1 MTGAANI
8 KSFDTLIVGAGL
20 LGSSTAYHL
29 AKLGAKNIAVID
41 ADLAG
46 RLSSSELNAGGARA
60 TWDQDINVQLAH
72 DSIEFLR
79 ENRELTGYRDCGY
92 LWMCRPETW
101 ATAQRRVKLLQ
112 EKHGIGAEVWSV
124 QKLREHAPFLD
135 KTDDLAGATFSAID
149 GLFNPNLLKNH
160 LRDEAKKLGVE
171 FLEGHRVKAIARPK
185 ADHIDVTC
193 ELIPPKNEAELKD
206 FFESDPA
213 TLQKAAGNT
222 VTITG
227 KKIVNAAGPW
237 AARMAKLL
245 GYETPVYALRRQVS
259 IFDVRGFDM
268 SHYGMMI
275 DPSGVYFHP
284 EATNIL
290 GGYADH
296 DEKPG
301 WNLSYDGESWFQ
313 EKIWAPLFERSTK
326 FEELKHL
333 TGWGGLYEVS
343 PDQMGVLGAVEGMP
357 NVFENHG
364 YSGRGAM
371 QSYAAGRGLAE
382 LMHTGRFQTL
392 DLSGMSGER
401 FRTGKLLPEGLL
413 I

>member
-1 MTGAANI
+1 MAAQQ
-8 KSFDTLIVGAGL
+8 FDTLILGAGL

-29 AKLGAKNIAVID
+29 ARLGAKNIAVVD

-60 TWDQDINVQLAH
+60 TWDQSLNVQLARE
-72 DSIEFLR
+72 SIEFFR
-79 ENRELTGYRDCGY
+79 QHRDKTGYRDCGY
-92 LWMCRPETW
+92 LWMCRPDTW
-101 ATAQRRVKLLQ
+101 DSAQNRVKFLQ

-124 QKLREHAPFLD
+124 KRLQEHAPFLD
-135 KTDDLAGATFSAID
+135 KVDDLAGATFSALD
-149 GLFNPNLLKNH
+149 GLFNPNLLKNY
-160 LRDEAKKLGVE
+160 LRDEARRLGVE
-171 FLEGHRVKAIARPK
+171 FLEGHRVKQVEFPR
-185 ADHIDVTC
+185 ADRVNVIC
-193 ELIPPKNEAELKD
+193 EHIPPKNEAELKE
-206 FFESDPA
+206 FYESDPA
-213 TLQKAAGNT
+213 ILQKSSGATIKLEGNR
-222 VTITG
+222 V
-227 KKIVNAAGPW
+227 VNAGGAW
-237 AARMAKLL
+237 ASRLAKLI
-245 GYETPVYALRRQVS
+245 GYETPVVAVRRQVS

-296 DEKPG
+296 EEKAG
-301 WNLSYDGESWFQ
+301 WNLNYDGEAFFQ

-326 FEELKHL
+326 FEEIKHL

-343 PDQMGVLGAVEGMP
+343 PDQMGVLGAVEGKP

-371 QSYAAGRGLAE
+371 QAYAAGRGLAE
-382 LMHTGRFQTL
+382 LMHTGKFQTI
-392 DLSGMSGER
+392 DLTGMSGER

>member
-1 MTGAANI
+1 MV
-8 KSFDTLIVGAGL
+8 KEFDTLIVGAGL

-29 AKLGAKNIAVID
+29 AKSGGKNIAVID

-60 TWDQDINVQLAH
+60 TWDQDINVQLAR
-72 DSIEFLR
+72 DSIEFFR
-79 ENRELTGYRDCGY
+79 AHRDTTGYRDCGY
-92 LWMCRPETW
+92 LWMWEPAKW
-101 ATAQRRVKLLQ
+101 QAATDRVKFLKARHNIDVEVLDVPALQ
-112 EKHGIGAEVWSV
+112 SK
-124 QKLREHAPFLD
+124 APFID
-135 KTDDLAGATFSAID
+135 KVSDLAGATFSPID

-160 LRDEAKKLGVE
+160 LRDEARKLGVE
-171 FLEGHRVKAIARPK
+171 FLEGHRVKGVSLPK
-185 ADHIDVTC
+185 ADHVEITC
-193 ELIPPKNEAELKD
+193 ELIPPKNEAELKE
-206 FFESDPA
+206 FYESDPA
-213 TLQKAAGNT
+213 KMQKLSGQT
-222 VTITG
+222 VMLKG
-227 KKIVNAAGPW
+227 KRLVNAAGAW
-237 AARMAKLL
+237 ASRLARLI

-268 SHYGMMI
+268 SHYGMMV
-275 DPSGVYFHP
+275 DTSGVYFHP

-296 DEKPG
+296 EEPKG
-301 WNLSYDGESWFQ
+301 WNLNYDGESFFQ
-313 EKIWAPLFERSTK
+313 EKIWMPLYNRSTK
-326 FEELKHL
+326 FEEIKHL
-333 TGWGGLYEVS
+333 TGWGGLYEIS
-343 PDQMGVLGAVEGMP
+343 PDQMGVLGRVEGYS
-357 NVFENHG
+357 NIFENHG

-382 LMHTGRFQTL
+382 LMHTGKFQTL

>member
-1 MTGAANI
+1 MASG
-8 KSFDTLIVGAGL
+8 SLQFETLIVGAGL

-29 AKLGAKNIAVID
+29 ALLGAKNIAVID

-60 TWDQDINVQLAH
+60 TWDQSLNVQLSR
-72 DSIEFLR
+72 DSIDFFR
-79 ENRELTGYRDCGY
+79 AHRELTGYRDCGY
-92 LWMCRPETW
+92 LWMYAPEKW
-101 ATAQRRVKLLQ
+101 QAAQERAKFLKDKHKIHVDVLDVPALQ
-112 EKHGIGAEVWSV
+112 K
-124 QKLREHAPFLD
+124 KTPFID
-135 KTDDLAGATFSAID
+135 KTEGLAGATFSPLD
-149 GLFNPNLLKNH
+149 GLFNPNLVKNYF
-160 LRDEAKKLGVE
+160 RDEARRMGVE
-171 FLEGHRVKAIARPK
+171 FLEGHRVKKVELPSPEK
-185 ADHIDVTC
+185 VLVSC
-193 ELIPPKNEAELKD
+193 ELIPPKNETELKE
-206 FFESDPA
+206 FYEHDPA
-213 TLQKAAGNT
+213 LIQKSSGQS

-227 KKIVNAAGPW
+227 SRIVNAAGPW
-237 AARMAKLL
+237 AARLAKLI

-268 SHYGMMI
+268 SQYGMMV
-275 DPSGVYFHP
+275 DTSGVYFHP

-296 DEKPG
+296 EEKPG
-301 WNLSYDGESWFQ
+301 WNLSYDGESFFQ
-313 EKIWAPLFERSTK
+313 EKIWMPLFERSTK
-326 FEELKHL
+326 FEQLKHL

-343 PDQMGVLGAVEGMP
+343 PDQMGVLGRVEGTK

-382 LMHTGRFQTL
+382 LMHAGKFQTL
-392 DLSGMSGER
+392 DLSPMNGER
-401 FRTGKLLPEGLL
+401 FRAGNLLPEGLL

>member
-1 MTGAANI
+1 MGNS

-60 TWDQDINVQLAH
+60 TWDQDLNVRLAR
-72 DSIEFLR
+72 DSIEFFR
-79 ENRELTGYRDCGY
+79 QNRDVTGYRDCGY
-92 LWMCRPETW
+92 LWMHEPTKW
-101 ATAQRRVKLLQ
+101 DAAQKRVKNLKTRHNIDVDVLDVPALQ
-112 EKHGIGAEVWSV
+112 NKV
-124 QKLREHAPFLD
+124 PFLD
-135 KTDDLAGATFSAID
+135 KVDDLAGATFSPLD
-149 GLFNPNLLKNH
+149 GLFNPNILKMYF
-160 LRDEAKKLGVE
+160 RDEARRLGVE
-171 FLEGHRVKAIARPK
+171 FLEGHRVKQVRLPR
-185 ADHIDVTC
+185 ADQVEVVC
-193 ELIPPKNEAELKD
+193 ELLPPKNEAELKE
-206 FFESDPA
+206 FYEKDPA
-213 TLQKAAGNT
+213 VLQKSSGQTASL
-222 VTITG
+222 TG
-227 KKIVNAAGPW
+227 KRLVNAAGPW
-237 AARMAKLL
+237 ASRLAKLV
-245 GYETPVYALRRQVS
+245 GYETPVFALRRQVS
-259 IFDVRGFDM
+259 VFDVRGFDM
-268 SHYGMMI
+268 SEYGMMV
-275 DPSGVYFHP
+275 DTSGVYFHP

-296 DEKPG
+296 EEPRG
-301 WNLSYDGESWFQ
+301 WNLSYDGEAFFQ
-313 EKIWAPLFERSTK
+313 EKIWMPLFNRSTK
-326 FEELKHL
+326 FEQLKHL

-343 PDQMGVLGAVEGMP
+343 PDQMGVLGPVQGFP

-382 LMHTGRFQTL
+382 LMHTGKFQTL
-392 DLSGMSGER
+392 DLTGMAGER

>member
-1 MTGAANI
+1 MDKHI
-8 KSFDTLIVGAGL
+8 DTLIIGAGL

-29 AKLGAKNIAVID
+29 AKLGARNIAVID

-60 TWDQDINVQLAH
+60 TWDQSINVQLAK
-72 DSIEFLR
+72 DSIEFFR
-79 ENRELTGYRDCGY
+79 ANREVTGYRDCGY

-101 ATAQRRVKLLQ
+101 ENAQKRVKLLQ
-112 EKHGIGAEVWSV
+112 DKHEIGAEVWTV
-124 QKLREHAPFLD
+124 KRLQEHAPFID
-135 KTDDLAGATFSAID
+135 KVDDLAGATYSAID
-149 GLFNPNLLKNH
+149 GLFNPNLLKTYF
-160 LRDEAKKLGVE
+160 RDEAKKLGVE
-171 FLEGHRVKAIARPK
+171 FLEGHRVKGVALPK
-185 ADHIDVTC
+185 ADHVEVTC
-193 ELIPPKNEAELKD
+193 ELIPPKNEGELKE

-213 TLQKAAGNT
+213 KMQKASGST
-222 VTITG
+222 VTVKG
-227 KKIVNAAGPW
+227 KRLVNAAGPW
-237 AARMAKLL
+237 ASRLAKLI
-245 GYETPVYALRRQVS
+245 GYETPVFAVRRQVS

-296 DEKPG
+296 DEPHG
-301 WNLSYDGESWFQ
+301 WNLNYDGESWFQ

-343 PDQMGVLGAVEGMP
+343 PDQMGVLGKVEGFS

-382 LMHTGRFQTL
+382 LMHTGEFQTL
-392 DLSGMSGER
+392 DLVAMSGER
-401 FRTGKLLPEGLL
+401 FRAGKLLPEGLL